1 MRPLNKEQRRRKSIT
16 VEDSIYDALGHSDTA
31 TELLAD
37 LTQSTGQPPNWKEI
51 CIRLGYAEQQ
61 LAAALVIVQAAL
73 KAAKS
78 LRDR

>member
-1 MRPLNKEQRRRKSIT
+1 MQPLSKEQRRRKSIT

-31 TELLAD
+31 TELLTD
-37 LTQSTGQPPNWKEI
+37 LTHDPDRPRNWGEV

-61 LAAALVIVQAAL
+61 LSAATMIVQMAL
-73 KAAKS
+73 KGAES